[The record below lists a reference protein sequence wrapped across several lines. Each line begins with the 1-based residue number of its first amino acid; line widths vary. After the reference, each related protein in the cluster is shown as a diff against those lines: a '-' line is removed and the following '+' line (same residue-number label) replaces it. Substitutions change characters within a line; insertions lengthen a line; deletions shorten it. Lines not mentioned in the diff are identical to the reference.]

1 MLTLDA
7 RNHGGSPHS
16 PVMTYEAM
24 SLDVQQLL
32 ARLGIP
38 KCIVLGHSMGGKT
51 AMALA
56 LQRVSGR
63 LRPVA
68 GAGRVAGR
76 CGKGVAT
83 TRWGVTPGGAQGRA
97 RGALR
102 WGRRRLE
109 AFKEPCREPWPGP
122 ATQSGAG
129 RSRLAFSVPRLCPQP
144 DLVERL
150 ISVDIS
156 PVSTTL
162 VSEFSA
168 YISAMQS
175 VNIPAGLSRS
185 AARQLADS
193 QLSPAVQVGNPS
205 AATGLLLLA
214 CPWDTGL

>member
-32 ARLGIP
+32 AHLGIA

-56 LQRVSGR
+56 LQRVGGR
-63 LRPVA
+63 LRPVV

-83 TRWGVTPGGAQGRA
+83 TRWGVTPEGARGWA

-109 AFKEPCREPWPGP
+109 AFEEPCREPCAWPRHAEWGREGSARVQCAPLVSP
-122 ATQSGAG
+122 ARPGGAPHLRRHQPCLNHARLRVLCLHLCHEVCEHPG
-129 RSRLAFSVPRLCPQP
+129 RSVPLC
-144 DLVERL
+144 
-150 ISVDIS
+150 S
-156 PVSTTL
+156 P
-162 VSEFSA
+162 
-168 YISAMQS
+168 
-175 VNIPAGLSRS
+175 PAG
-185 AARQLADS
+185 
-193 QLSPAVQVGNPS
+193 
-205 AATGLLLLA
+205 
-214 CPWDTGL
+214 